1 MTRAQ
6 AGARA
11 LPVLATLL
19 SAGLYA
25 ASFPPL
31 ALSPLIWIALVPF
44 FAACSRV
51 RPLAGAGLGVLW
63 GVFAC
68 WGVSYWLPG
77 MLAEFFQTGP
87 LMAWAAYL
95 AVALGL
101 AGPYYGGFGAW
112 LAFASRRGSSQP
124 LIVGCAFAVCEWARA
139 TLLIPTP
146 WALSAY
152 SQAPGSI
159 WLQTA
164 DLAGPFAFALL
175 VGAVNAAVAGS
186 VSAPLRTSRPWLA
199 RAGVAAAVLAA
210 LGYGQLR
217 LAQDFGAGPKTR
229 VALVQGAI
237 EPERRFR
244 PEFRSTNFA
253 RHLELSTQAAAGR
266 PELILCPEF
275 AADFYLREET
285 PERGQLERISRES
298 GIGFLVGAPDY
309 RYTSRA
315 TQYFNSVFIVQ
326 GGELAP
332 RYDKVHLMPFSE
344 TNPLRA
350 LVSIGTDLYTAGR
363 DARPVATRVGQ
374 LGVMLCSE
382 AMLPGYAGALA
393 RAGAELLVNPSNDGW
408 FRDQGAARQQLAAVA
423 LRAVENRRSVL
434 RPAASGYTAV
444 IDPRGRVV
452 AEAPYDVPAI
462 LEAEVSRSRA
472 TTPYQ
477 AWGDAAVLAPGAAA
491 LAWTLIPLLRPGR
504 RTQETPACSP
514 APRLV

>member
-1 MTRAQ
+1 M
-6 AGARA
+6 A

-87 LMAWAAYL
+87 LTAWAAYL

-101 AGPYYGGFGAW
+101 AGLYYGGFGAW
-112 LAFASRRGSSQP
+112 LAFASRRGSLQP
-124 LIVGCAFAVCEWARA
+124 LVVGCVFAACEWARA
-139 TLLIPTP
+139 SLLIPTP

-175 VGAVNAAVAGS
+175 VGAVGAAIAGS

-199 RAGVAAAVLAA
+199 RAGVAAALLAA
-210 LGYGQLR
+210 LAYGHAR
-217 LAQDFGAGPKTR
+217 LAQDFADGPKTR

-237 EPERRFR
+237 EPEHRFR
-244 PEFRSTNFA
+244 AEFRSANFA
-253 RHLELSTQAAAGR
+253 RHLELSMQAAAGH
-266 PELILCPEF
+266 PQLILWPEF
-275 AADFYLREET
+275 AAEFYLREMT
-285 PERGQLERISRES
+285 PQRRQLERFARES
-298 GIGFLVGAPDY
+298 GVGFLVGAPDY
-309 RYTSRA
+309 RFTSRA
-315 TQYFNSVFIVQ
+315 TEYFNSVFVLED
-326 GGELAP
+326 GELAP

-350 LVSIGTDLYTAGR
+350 LVAIGTDLYTAGR
-363 DARPVATRVGQ
+363 DAKPVATRAGR
-374 LGVMLCSE
+374 LGVLLCSE
-382 AMLPGYAGALA
+382 AMLPGYAGELA
-393 RAGAELLVNPSNDGW
+393 RAGAELLVNPSNDSW
-408 FRDQGAARQQLAAVA
+408 FRDLGAARQQLAAVA

-444 IDPRGRVV
+444 IDPHGRVV
-452 AEAPYDVPAI
+452 AEAPYGVPAV
-462 LEAEVSRSRA
+462 LEAEVATSRA

-477 AWGDAAVLAPGAAA
+477 AWGGAAVLGPGAAA
-491 LAWTLIPLLRPGR
+491 LAWTFIPLLRLGR

-514 APRLV
+514 EPRLV